1 MGKKE
6 KKKKRKKKRKEADR
20 ETARGSAG
28 EGEKR
33 EGWTDREG
41 GAGAEL
47 RELRELR

>member
-1 MGKKE
+1 MRVWVKKKKKG
-6 KKKKRKKKRKEADR
+6 KKKKRKKKRKEAVR

-33 EGWTDREG
+33 EG

-47 RELRELR
+47 RELR